1 MVSFLKNN
9 GCTVTYIIIY
19 NIMMSTFIASEII
32 MITFIA
38 SMIILWDFLNWGQP
52 TVVHVYN
59 VMYSTHK

>member
-1 MVSFLKNN
+1 MVVQLHILSF
-9 GCTVTYIIIY
+9 III
-19 NIMMSTFIASEII
+19 IMMSTFIAFEII

-38 SMIILWDFLNWGQP
+38 SIIIWDFMNWGQP